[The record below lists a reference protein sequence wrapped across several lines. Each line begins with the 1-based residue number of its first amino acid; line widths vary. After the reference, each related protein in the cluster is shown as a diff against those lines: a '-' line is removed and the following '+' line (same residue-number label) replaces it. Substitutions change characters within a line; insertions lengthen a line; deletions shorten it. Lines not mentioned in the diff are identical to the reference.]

1 MNKAVLIAAAL
12 AVAPVTL
19 SAQEL
24 QGSKDRDMP
33 ATQTPASQKG
43 SERVDEGPFK
53 ERIAEAIET
62 VEGVCAADIEDYCG
76 TVPSGGGRLALC
88 MLSHEDM
95 LSARCRF
102 GLYRATR
109 KLKTSLGQAADT
121 CLKEIRGLC
130 GETGGIRQC
139 LEQKKDS
146 LSSSCQMIV
155 STVGQRVHRLMG
167 LVGLLRVRPFRERRL
182 LRGLVGSGHHERPFC
197 AVILPFILD
206 LYREPLRTST
216 AVSAAL
222 SSMRS
227 PRGGK

>member
-1 MNKAVLIAAAL
+1 M
-12 AVAPVTL
+12 
-19 SAQEL
+19 
-24 QGSKDRDMP
+24 
-33 ATQTPASQKG
+33 
-43 SERVDEGPFK
+43 
-53 ERIAEAIET
+53 
-62 VEGVCAADIEDYCG
+62 
-76 TVPSGGGRLALC
+76 C

-167 LVGLLRVRPFRERRL
+167 LVGMPVFSSDNKNLGQVVGVERSLNGDIQSIRVDIGRVLGIGTKVVTITADKF
-182 LRGLVGSGHHERPFC
+182 ERPPG
-197 AVILPFILD
+197 VKLQ
-206 LYREPLRTST
+206 
-216 AVSAAL
+216 L
-222 SSMRS
+222 SEKDMRS
-227 PRGGK
+227 LPEAKEQ